1 MLIYILF
8 QGPSSAQ
15 MVYLP
20 LVIKGLGET
29 TTIVGTTLLFSTLS
43 EIPAVLF
50 SDRYMKKISYKALMI
65 FACVLSIIRFVWY
78 STCPAPYLIMSV
90 FFFQGLTTIVF
101 ILVAV
106 RIILDLVDEQYVNS
120 AYGISSML
128 AKGFSAL
135 IFQIIGGRVLD
146 IFPGNNG
153 YTIMYLIF
161 ASSITIA
168 LILCFKFK
176 FTKKVE

>member
-1 MLIYILF
+1 
-8 QGPSSAQ
+8 
-15 MVYLP
+15 
-20 LVIKGLGET
+20 
-29 TTIVGTTLLFSTLS
+29 
-43 EIPAVLF
+43 
-50 SDRYMKKISYKALMI
+50 
-65 FACVLSIIRFVWY
+65 
-78 STCPAPYLIMSV
+78 MSV

-161 ASSITIA
+161 VSSITIA

>member
-1 MLIYILF
+1 M
-8 QGPSSAQ
+8 SS
-15 MVYLP
+15 
-20 LVIKGLGET
+20 
-29 TTIVGTTLLFSTLS
+29 TIFDYVCFL
-43 EIPAVLF
+43 
-50 SDRYMKKISYKALMI
+50 
-65 FACVLSIIRFVWY
+65 
-78 STCPAPYLIMSV
+78 
-90 FFFQGLTTIVF
+90 FQGLTTIVF

-153 YTIMYLIF
+153 YTIMYLI
-161 ASSITIA
+161 
-168 LILCFKFK
+168 LLLQLQLL
-176 FTKKVE
+176 

>member
-1 MLIYILF
+1 
-8 QGPSSAQ
+8 
-15 MVYLP
+15 
-20 LVIKGLGET
+20 
-29 TTIVGTTLLFSTLS
+29 
-43 EIPAVLF
+43 
-50 SDRYMKKISYKALMI
+50 
-65 FACVLSIIRFVWY
+65 
-78 STCPAPYLIMSV
+78 MSV

-153 YTIMYLIF
+153 YIHYVSNF
-161 ASSITIA
+161 
-168 LILCFKFK
+168 CFFNYNC
-176 FTKKVE
+176 FDLMF